1 MQASRSVLLYNE
13 TMARFLLYLG
23 RGFRSLRK
31 AALALVFLEAHRNIL
46 LVANA
51 ATHLPSQV
59 SAGQYELQKKSE
71 CRSYFFLLHSD
82 FSLP

>member
-1 MQASRSVLLYNE
+1 
-13 TMARFLLYLG
+13 
-23 RGFRSLRK
+23 
-31 AALALVFLEAHRNIL
+31 
-46 LVANA
+46 VANA